1 MNALYPLK
9 FTPILKDKIWG
20 GKKLNSLLNKKSS
33 SDKCGESWEISG
45 VEGEISVV
53 SEGFLAGNEL
63 PDLVEIYM
71 GDLMGDKVFETFG
84 LQFPLL
90 LKFIDA
96 SQMLSIQVH
105 PNDTLAFER
114 HNSYGK
120 TEMWYIMQ
128 SEEGA
133 ELIAGFKKQLD
144 KKSYSTLL
152 STGRLESALNYEK
165 VSAGD
170 IYFIPAGR
178 VHAIGSGILLAE
190 IQQTS
195 DITYRIYDF
204 NRKDDQGNPRELHTE
219 EALDAIDFRVYDT
232 YKTIYPHIVNKTVS
246 AVDCRYFTTNIM
258 NFDKTVEKDF
268 NLIDS
273 FVIYM
278 CTEGEGE
285 ILYGDGGSVTFIKGE
300 TLLIPAMLKNLII
313 KPGNPSTLLE
323 IYIK

>member
-1 MNALYPLK
+1 MNELYPLK

-20 GKKLNSLLNKKSS
+20 GKKLKSLLNKKSA
-33 SDKCGESWEISG
+33 SDRCGESWEISG
-45 VEGEISVV
+45 VEGDISVV

-71 GDLMGDKVFETFG
+71 GDLTGDKVFETFG

-105 PNDTLAFER
+105 PDDALAFER
-114 HNSYGK
+114 HKSFGK

-133 ELIAGFKKQLD
+133 ELIAGFQKQLD
-144 KKSYSTLL
+144 KKSYSALL
-152 STGRLESALNYEK
+152 AAGKLESALNFEK

-219 EALDAIDFRVYDT
+219 EALDAIDFKVCDT
-232 YKTIYPHIVNKTVS
+232 YKTIYPYIVNKTVNV
-246 AVDCRYFTTNIM
+246 VDCRYFTTNIM
-258 NFDKTVEKDF
+258 NFDKPVEKDF

-278 CTEGEGE
+278 CTEGQGE
-285 ILYGDGGSVTFIKGE
+285 ILYGNNGSVTFKKGE
-300 TLLIPAMLKNLII
+300 TLLIPAVLKNLVV
-313 KPGNPSTLLE
+313 KPAKPSTLLE

>member
-1 MNALYPLK
+1 MNELYPLK

-20 GKKLNSLLNKKSS
+20 GKKLNSLLNKKSA

-45 VEGEISVV
+45 VEGDISVV

-63 PDLVEIYM
+63 PELIEIYM
-71 GDLMGDKVFETFG
+71 GDLTGDKVFDTFG

-96 SQMLSIQVH
+96 SQILSIQVH

-114 HNSYGK
+114 HNSFGK

-128 SEEGA
+128 SDEDA
-133 ELIAGFKKQLD
+133 ELITGFHKQLD
-144 KKSYSTLL
+144 KKSYSNLL
-152 STGRLESALNYEK
+152 STGRLESTLNYEK

-170 IYFIPAGR
+170 IYFMPAGR
-178 VHAIGSGILLAE
+178 VHSIGSGILLAE

-204 NRKDDQGNPRELHTE
+204 NRKDDQGNLRELHTE
-219 EALDAIDFRVYDT
+219 EAMDAIDFRVYDS
-232 YKTIYPHIVNKTVS
+232 YKTIYPYVLNKTVS
-246 AVDCRYFTTNIM
+246 VVDCRYFTTNIM
-258 NFDKTVEKDF
+258 HFDKPVEKDF

-273 FVIYM
+273 FIIYM

-285 ILYGDGGSVTFIKGE
+285 ILYGDGRSVTFIKGE
-300 TLLIPAMLKNLII
+300 TILIPAVLKNLII
-313 KPGNPSTLLE
+313 KPGKHSTLLE

>member
-1 MNALYPLK
+1 MNELYPLK

-20 GKKLNSLLNKKSS
+20 GQKLNSILNKKSA

-45 VEGEISVV
+45 VEGDISVV
-53 SEGFLAGNEL
+53 CEGFLAGNEL
-63 PDLVEIYM
+63 PDLLEIYM
-71 GDLMGDKVFETFG
+71 GDLAGDKVFETFG

-90 LKFIDA
+90 VKFIDA

-114 HNSYGK
+114 HKSFGK

-128 SEEGA
+128 SDEGA
-133 ELIAGFKKQLD
+133 ELIAGFRKQLD
-144 KKSYSTLL
+144 KKSYSMLL
-152 STGRLESALNYEK
+152 STGQLESALNYEK

-170 IYFIPAGR
+170 IYFMPAGR

-232 YKTIYPHIVNKTVS
+232 YKTIYPHIVNKTIS

-258 NFDKTVEKDF
+258 NFDQPVEKDF

-285 ILYGDGGSVTFIKGE
+285 ILYGNGGSVTFNKGE
-300 TLLIPAMLKNLII
+300 TILIPAVLKNLIV
-313 KPGNPSTLLE
+313 KPGKPSTLLE